1 MAAFV
6 LKRILQAIPVLLG
19 VAFIT
24 LVLFDVAGGDPCL
37 TKLGKAPTEAQVQQC
52 HEELGLDLPLLA
64 QYTRFLGQVVTLDF
78 GVSWTYDTPVREIF
92 VRGIGP
98 TLSLSVPAFLIGSFI
113 AVVLALL
120 VSFYRGGLLDRVV
133 TAGAI
138 AGISVSSLIYILV
151 GQWLL
156 ADQWKLFPI
165 WGYEY
170 GPGAVT
176 FVALPVLIWVALS
189 VGTDVRYFRTVA
201 LEEIGRDYVRT
212 ARAKGITEGRV
223 LFKHVLKN
231 CSVPIITRMT
241 IIVPF
246 LITGSFLMEIFFG
259 IPGLGSTLY
268 TAVTN
273 SDLPVV
279 KALTMLGATLYVIFN
294 IVADVLYAALD
305 PRIRVGG

>member
-1 MAAFV
+1 MTGYV

-37 TKLGKAPTEAQVQQC
+37 IKLGKNPSEIEVQMC
-52 HEELGLDLPLLA
+52 HDELGLDLSLPE
-64 QYTRFLGQVVTLDF
+64 QYLRFLGQIVTFDF
-78 GVSWTYDTPVREIF
+78 GESWSHDTPVREIF
-92 VRGIGP
+92 ARGIGP

-113 AVVLALL
+113 AVILALL
-120 VSFYRGGLLDRVV
+120 VSFYRASLLDRVV

-156 ADQWKLFPI
+156 ADQWKLFPV

-170 GPGAVT
+170 GFGAVT
-176 FVALPVLIWVALS
+176 FVALPILIWVALS

-201 LEEIGRDYVRT
+201 LEEIGQDYVRT
-212 ARAKGITEGRV
+212 ARAKGISENAV

-294 IVADVLYAALD
+294 IIADVLYATLD
-305 PRIRVGG
+305 PRIRLQ